1 MIVTRF
7 QIGKNG
13 VTPGVIDSLLLALKH
28 HKQIRISTLK
38 ASGRNRE
45 NMEQM
50 AKDLTSRLAEV
61 KENCDYKIIGFTII
75 LIKQSAS
82 RQKVNI
88 GQKQGNSKQKS
99 KK

>member
-1 MIVTRF
+1 MIVTKF

-13 VTPGVIDSLLLALKH
+13 VTPGVIDSLSLALKH

-45 NMEQM
+45 NIEQM
-50 AKDLTSRLAEV
+50 AKEITSMLKEK

-75 LIKQSAS
+75 IIKQSA
-82 RQKVNI
+82 
-88 GQKQGNSKQKS
+88 SKQKS

>member
-13 VTPGVIDSLLLALKH
+13 VTDGVIESLSLALKH

-45 NMEQM
+45 NIEQM
-50 AKDLTSRLAEV
+50 AKELIARLAEK

-82 RQKVNI
+82 
-88 GQKQGNSKQKS
+88 KQKS

>member
-1 MIVTRF
+1 MIITRF

-13 VTPGVIDSLLLALKH
+13 VTSGVVDSLSLALKH
-28 HKQIRISTLK
+28 HKQIRISALK
-38 ASGRNRE
+38 ASGRNRG
-45 NMEQM
+45 NIEQM
-50 AKDLTSRLAEV
+50 AKDLTSRLAEA

-82 RQKVNI
+82 
-88 GQKQGNSKQKS
+88 KQKS